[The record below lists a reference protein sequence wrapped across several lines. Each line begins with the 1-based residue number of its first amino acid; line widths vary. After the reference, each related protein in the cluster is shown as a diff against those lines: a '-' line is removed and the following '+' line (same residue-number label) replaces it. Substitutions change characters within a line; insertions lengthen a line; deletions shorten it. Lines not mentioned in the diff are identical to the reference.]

1 MSKAYNADVFRVAL
15 LILFSPKTSPDVTPA
30 LFQHFSFEAVNFSN
44 ATLNICN
51 KSDIQ
56 CNILHIVTFV
66 SSKICINKEDITNF

>member
-30 LFQHFSFEAVNFSN
+30 LFQHFSFETINFIN
-44 ATLNICN
+44 VTLNVCN
-51 KSDIQ
+51 KSDIR

-66 SSKICINKEDITNF
+66 SSKICINKDTMTTF